1 MLPTIHF
8 NDAGYYAAGVTPT
21 IYGGP
26 FVGPDTV
33 QETNLAFYDMDRDV
47 TVQDAIASVS
57 GGAAPTYAHAYLLA
71 VGDVNNVCAVL
82 ISGELLGNSVQ
93 RSVPALKFK
102 KGERLFVRGVQL
114 TNSGAGVEAT
124 VLMLRFAPKTGT

>member
-8 NDAGYYAAGVTPT
+8 NDAGYYASGVTPT

-33 QETNLAFYDMDRDV
+33 QETNLAFYDLDRNV
-47 TVQDAIASVS
+47 TLQDAIATVS
-57 GGAAPTYAHAYLLA
+57 GGAAPTYSHAYLLA
-71 VGDVNNVCAVL
+71 VGDVNNVVAVL
-82 ISGELLGNSVQ
+82 LASELQPAAIQ
-93 RSVPALKFK
+93 RSVPALKFN

-114 TNSGAGVEAT
+114 TNSGSGAEAT